1 MTFGEPSDI
10 IAAVPSLLG
19 YQPQNAT
26 AIVFLDRRS
35 RPLMALGV
43 AHDDEPESVAESIG
57 TFSRT
62 MRSMG
67 AVGAALVAFAAA
79 PSPKPLLLLDRLAN
93 SLRRA
98 GLSVAFTAESDAG
111 ARVGGPSSAAL
122 PAPRVRPSCERMLPG
137 VTQEQCVQELMRLLT
152 LPGERGARD
161 VAKSAQC
168 ATDYATRDLLLWE
181 ILHLEGRPQRQVQ
194 VTLVASLAHVPADVL
209 PALASIAAVV
219 CTANGDPEMGLGLL
233 THALAA
239 DPEYPLARTLLS
251 ACVSGLPTE
260 LLKEVILTIP
270 REHLN

>member
-10 IAAVPSLLG
+10 IAAVPNLLG
-19 YQPQNAT
+19 YQPRDAT
-26 AIVFLDRRS
+26 AVVLLDRRS
-35 RPLMALGV
+35 KPLMALGV

-57 TFSRT
+57 TLSRT

-67 AVGAALVAFAAA
+67 AVGAALVAFNTA
-79 PSPKPLLLLDRLAN
+79 PSPKLPLLLDRLAH

-98 GLSVAFTAESDAG
+98 GLSVAFIAESDAG
-111 ARVGGPSSAAL
+111 TRVGSPPAKVL
-122 PAPRVRPSCERMLPG
+122 PAPGVRPNNERTLPG

-152 LPGERGARD
+152 LPGESGARD
-161 VAKSAQC
+161 AAKAAPCVA
-168 ATDYATRDLLLWE
+168 DYATRDLLLWE
-181 ILHLEGRPQRQVQ
+181 ILHLEGRPQRQAQ
-194 VTLVASLAHVPADVL
+194 ATLVASLTHAPADVL
-209 PALASIAAVV
+209 PALSSIAAVV

-260 LLKEVILTIP
+260 LLREVILTIP
-270 REHLN
+270 REHLK